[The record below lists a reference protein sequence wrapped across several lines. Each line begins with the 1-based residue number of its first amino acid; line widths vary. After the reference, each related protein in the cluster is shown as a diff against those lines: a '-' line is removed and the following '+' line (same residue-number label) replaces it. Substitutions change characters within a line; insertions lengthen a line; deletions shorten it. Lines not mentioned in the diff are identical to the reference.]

1 MQITANGISLEVED
15 HGNKDHPPLLL
26 IMGFSG
32 QLSLWPDA
40 FVDALVACGFRVIR
54 FDNRDIGL
62 SHKLEGVKAP
72 HPIWQL
78 LVKRVFPG
86 RRMAPYSL
94 PDMAADAVGV
104 LDALEI
110 ERAHILGVSMGGMIA
125 QILAAEYP
133 GRVLSLIPVMTSTN
147 APGLPGPDGDVR
159 KALIKAARNRPTT
172 AEEAMASGMR
182 FFTAIGSPGGEERR
196 AEIEELIRKN
206 VDRSFYPEG
215 PSRQMAAIIDTGNLR
230 PWAARVQAD
239 TLVIH
244 GADDPL
250 IPYVCGEDVA
260 AHIDGARFA
269 LIDGMGHDLPQ
280 NKHAELTEM
289 VAKHCLGRSE

>member
-15 HGNKDHPPLLL
+15 HGSKNDPALLL

-40 FVDALVACGFRVIR
+40 FVDGLVDRGFRVIR

-62 SHKLEGVKAP
+62 SHKLHGVKAP
-72 HPIWQL
+72 HLIWQL
-78 LVKRVFPG
+78 LVKRFFPR
-86 RRMAPYSL
+86 RRMAPYRL
-94 PDMAADAVGV
+94 TDMAADAVGV

-110 ERAHILGVSMGGMIA
+110 QQAHVLGVSMGGMIS

-133 GRVLSLIPVMTSTN
+133 DRVLSLMPVMTSTN

-159 KALIKAARNRPTT
+159 KALIKAARNRPET
-172 AEEAMASGMR
+172 AEEAMAAGMR
-182 FFTAIGSPGGEERR
+182 FFTAIGSPGGEERH

-206 VDRSFYPEG
+206 VERSFYPEG

-239 TLVIH
+239 SLVIH

-250 IPYVCGEDVA
+250 IPYACGEDVA
-260 AHIDGARFA
+260 ANIDGARFE

-280 NKHAELTEM
+280 NKHAVLTDM
-289 VAKHCLGRSE
+289 VTRHCLER

>member
-1 MQITANGISLEVED
+1 MQLTANGISLEVED
-15 HGNKDHPPLLL
+15 HGDRNDPALLL

-40 FVDALVACGFRVIR
+40 FVDGLVDRGFRVIR

-62 SHKLEGVKAP
+62 SDKLHGVKAP

-78 LVKRVFPG
+78 LVKRFFPG
-86 RRMAPYSL
+86 RRLAPYRL
-94 PDMAADAVGV
+94 TDMAADAVGV

-110 ERAHILGVSMGGMIA
+110 ARAHVLGVSMGGMIS
-125 QILAAEYP
+125 QILAADYP
-133 GRVLSLIPVMTSTN
+133 ERVSTLMPVMTSTN
-147 APGLPGPDGDVR
+147 APGLPGPDSEVR
-159 KALIKAARNRPTT
+159 KALIKAARNRPET
-172 AEEAMASGMR
+172 AEEALESGMN
-182 FFTAIGSPGGEERR
+182 FFTVIGSPGGEERR

-206 VDRSFYPEG
+206 VERSFYPEG

-230 PWAARVQAD
+230 PWASRVQAD
-239 TLVIH
+239 TVVIH

-250 IPYVCGEDVA
+250 IPYACGEDVA

-280 NKHAELTEM
+280 DKHAQLTDT
-289 VAKHCLGRSE
+289 VAEHCLGR

>member
-1 MQITANGISLEVED
+1 MQLVANGISLEVED
-15 HGNKDHPPLLL
+15 HGNRGDPALLL
-26 IMGFSG
+26 VMGFSG

-40 FVDALVACGFRVIR
+40 FVDGLVERGFRVIR

-62 SHKLEGVKAP
+62 SHKLDGVKAP

-78 LVKRVFPG
+78 LVKRFFPG
-86 RRMAPYSL
+86 RRMAPYRL
-94 PDMAADAVGV
+94 TDMAADAVGV

-110 ERAHILGVSMGGMIA
+110 ERAHVLGVSMGGMIA

-133 GRVLSLIPVMTSTN
+133 DRVLSLMPVMTSTN
-147 APGLPGPDGDVR
+147 APGLPSPDSAVR
-159 KALIKAARNRPTT
+159 KALIKAARNRPAT
-172 AEEAMASGMR
+172 AEEALASGMQ
-182 FFTAIGSPGGEERR
+182 FFTVIGSPGGEERR
-196 AEIEELIRKN
+196 AEIEELMRKN
-206 VDRSFYPEG
+206 VERSFYPEG

-250 IPYVCGEDVA
+250 IPYACGEDVA
-260 AHIDGARFA
+260 DHIGGARFE
-269 LIDGMGHDLPQ
+269 LVQGMGHDLPQ
-280 NKHAELTEM
+280 NKHAELTDM
-289 VAKHCLGRSE
+289 VVKHCLGA

>member
-1 MQITANGISLEVED
+1 MQLTANGISLEVED
-15 HGNKDHPPLLL
+15 HGSKSDPALLL

-32 QLSLWPDA
+32 QLSLWPDT
-40 FVDALVACGFRVIR
+40 FVDGLVESGFRVIR

-62 SHKLEGVKAP
+62 SHKLHGVKAP

-78 LVKRVFPG
+78 LVKRFFP
-86 RRMAPYSL
+86 RRQMAPYRL
-94 PDMAADAVGV
+94 TDMAADAVGV

-110 ERAHILGVSMGGMIA
+110 ERAHVLGVSMGGMIS

-133 GRVLSLIPVMTSTN
+133 DRVLSLMPVMTSTN

-159 KALIKAARNRPTT
+159 KALIKAARNRPET
-172 AEEAMASGMR
+172 ADEAMAAGMR
-182 FFTAIGSPGGEERR
+182 FFTAIGSPGGEERH

-206 VDRSFYPEG
+206 VERSFYPEG

-250 IPYVCGEDVA
+250 IPYACGEDVA
-260 AHIDGARFA
+260 ANIGGARFE

-280 NKHAELTEM
+280 NKHAELTDM
-289 VAKHCLGRSE
+289 VVKHCLSG